1 MKLWNCSENISL
13 CPLVEIVEENLSHKL
28 FLLNGNSC
36 GPAAAAKFVQIAEF
50 VTGQPLHG

>member
-36 GPAAAAKFVQIAEF
+36 GPAAAAKFVQIAESM
-50 VTGQPLHG
+50 TGQPLHG